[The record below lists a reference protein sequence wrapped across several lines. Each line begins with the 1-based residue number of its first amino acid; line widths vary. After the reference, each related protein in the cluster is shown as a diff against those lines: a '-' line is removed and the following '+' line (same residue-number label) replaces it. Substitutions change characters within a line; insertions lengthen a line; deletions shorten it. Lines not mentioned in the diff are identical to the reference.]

1 MLAGLIWKNL
11 PELKNQSD
19 MLVHGSTDHMK
30 ANVMHSPSVRET
42 VPNAEKLS
50 GASEAG
56 GDGLSGCL
64 CRPTKTATL
73 LIMRQV
79 NTTCFVRK
87 LVAYSI
93 ERHY

>member
-42 VPNAEKLS
+42 VPNAEKLRVVRQKQEVTDS
-50 GASEAG
+50 AVVSAG
-56 GDGLSGCL
+56 
-64 CRPTKTATL
+64 PQ
-73 LIMRQV
+73 RQLR
-79 NTTCFVRK
+79 F
-87 LVAYSI
+87 
-93 ERHY
+93 